1 MTYTLHTS
9 VQGASHIQTGLPCQ
23 DASCTYQD
31 ASQGVVM
38 AVVSDGHGS
47 CPKSDLG
54 AWLACEVA
62 ICCLQSF
69 VRHTPPALTP
79 EEQESR
85 LRQLF
90 ASIVVEWQRGIAY
103 DLNLPTAEVTS
114 EQLHDYGCTLIGYL
128 QTPEYWLGFQIG
140 DGKLMVRLAANQ
152 VQNPAANQIQNLAAN
167 DARNLAATRTPVSL
181 WQQPVPWDDEC
192 ISNVTTSLCS
202 SHTVDRFRYHYSTEA
217 SPLAIFLGSDGL
229 DDTFGDGEGLE
240 RFYDHVIDSVITD
253 GLTAVSRQMPRV
265 LRHYSEVGS
274 HDDMSVAMVLNI

>member
-9 VQGASHIQTGLPCQ
+9 VQGASHLLTGLPCQ

-62 ICCLQSF
+62 LCCLRSF
-69 VRHTPPALTP
+69 VHHTPHALAP

-140 DGKLMVRLAANQ
+140 DGKLLVRRSSTDKQAAVQGDSLASDKGD
-152 VQNPAANQIQNLAAN
+152 VHSPSVI
-167 DARNLAATRTPVSL
+167 

-240 RFYDHVIDSVITD
+240 RFYDHVIDSIITD
-253 GLTAVSRQMPRV
+253 GLTTVGRQMPRV

-274 HDDMSVAMVLNI
+274 HDDMSVAMILNI

>member
-1 MTYTLHTS
+1 
-9 VQGASHIQTGLPCQ
+9 
-23 DASCTYQD
+23 
-31 ASQGVVM
+31 M

-62 ICCLQSF
+62 VCCMRSF
-69 VRHTPPALTP
+69 ARHTPHALAP
-79 EEQESR
+79 EEQESH

-103 DLNLPTAEVTS
+103 DLGLTTAEVTP

-140 DGKLMVRLAANQ
+140 DGKLLGRHSSA
-152 VQNPAANQIQNLAAN
+152 
-167 DARNLAATRTPVSL
+167 D

-192 ISNVTTSLCS
+192 ISNVTTSMCS

-217 SPLAIFLGSDGL
+217 APLAIFLGSDGL

-240 RFYDHVIDSVITD
+240 RFYDHVLDSVITD

-274 HDDMSVAMVLNI
+274 HDDMTVAMILNI

>member
-9 VQGASHIQTGLPCQ
+9 VQGASHVLTGLPCQ

-31 ASQGVVM
+31 ASQGVAM

-62 ICCLQSF
+62 LCCMRSF
-69 VRHTPPALTP
+69 ARHTPHAFAL
-79 EEQESR
+79 EEQESH

-103 DLNLPTAEVTS
+103 DLNLPTSEVTS

-140 DGKLMVRLAANQ
+140 DGKLLVRCSSVGKHATAKED
-152 VQNPAANQIQNLAAN
+152 NLATGEEESHTHN
-167 DARNLAATRTPVSL
+167 SF
-181 WQQPVPWDDEC
+181 WQQPVPWDDDC
-192 ISNVTTSLCS
+192 ISNVTTSMCS
-202 SHTVDRFRYHYSTEA
+202 SHTVNRFRYHYSTEA
-217 SPLAIFLGSDGL
+217 PPLAVFLGSDGL

-253 GLTAVSRQMPRV
+253 GLTTVSRQMPRV

-274 HDDMSVAMVLNI
+274 HDDMSVAMILNI